1 MKAPA
6 KPANED
12 ARLHALG
19 TYEILD
25 TWPEAGFDALTHLAA
40 TILDVPIALISIV
53 DADRQWFKSRYG
65 LDAPQTERAVSFCG
79 HVVAGEAPLIVPDA
93 YLDERFADNPLVT
106 GGPRVRFY
114 AGMPLRTDEGFI
126 LGTLCAIDHQPR
138 ELTATQQQQLALLAT
153 QVVAQLEL
161 RRRARFL
168 TVERAATDVFRRFF
182 HFALD
187 LMCTIDDDLQ
197 IIEANPAWERQL
209 GWTRAD
215 LRARPLTELLHPDDL
230 GPTLEAAEQLIAAQA
245 ESCDLATRIRH
256 RDGRWLTLRWSL
268 NYKAGTFFGAARVAD
283 AA

>member
-1 MKAPA
+1 
-6 KPANED
+6 
-12 ARLHALG
+12 
-19 TYEILD
+19 
-25 TWPEAGFDALTHLAA
+25 
-40 TILDVPIALISIV
+40 
-53 DADRQWFKSRYG
+53 
-65 LDAPQTERAVSFCG
+65 
-79 HVVAGEAPLIVPDA
+79 
-93 YLDERFADNPLVT
+93 
-106 GGPRVRFY
+106 
-114 AGMPLRTDEGFI
+114 
-126 LGTLCAIDHQPR
+126 
-138 ELTATQQQQLALLAT
+138 
-153 QVVAQLEL
+153 VAQLEL